1 VHALRLLSQLTGD
14 DAYEDRAAQAAA
26 TAGQLIVQAP
36 RFAGWLLADAIS
48 YAGDRPPVQVAIVGE
63 RDDPARADLVRTA
76 SRAAP
81 AGSVIL
87 AGEPDEAG
95 FALLAD
101 RPLIGGR
108 PTAYVCQHF
117 VCKLPVT
124 TAADLAAQLA
134 P

>member
-1 VHALRLLSQLTGD
+1 
-14 DAYEDRAAQAAA
+14 
-26 TAGQLIVQAP
+26 
-36 RFAGWLLADAIS
+36 
-48 YAGDRPPVQVAIVGE
+48 VQVAIVGE

-124 TAADLAAQLA
+124 TAADLAGQLSGH
-134 P
+134 